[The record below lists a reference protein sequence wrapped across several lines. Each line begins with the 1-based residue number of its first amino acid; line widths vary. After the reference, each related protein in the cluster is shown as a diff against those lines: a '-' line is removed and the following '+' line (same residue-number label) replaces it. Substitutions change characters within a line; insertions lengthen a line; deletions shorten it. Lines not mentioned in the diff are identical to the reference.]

1 MGVAQHCFEK
11 MMVLHADMQAA
22 STKHVCSFDMFLPGP
37 NLGGPSLIN
46 TPVSSKI
53 EQQDILMFGC
63 LGKNAKLGNRPTF
76 HHYANGKMPSWA
88 IDQHFLG
95 VV

>member
-1 MGVAQHCFEK
+1 
-11 MMVLHADMQAA
+11 MQAA

-76 HHYANGKMPSWA
+76 
-88 IDQHFLG
+88 LG
-95 VV
+95 GCLTCTGHTFSPRKKLNKHVRM